1 MKKFYSLLSFMLFL
15 FSVNTWA
22 GIDWGD
28 HRTSVTDGE
37 LVILQSVKAND
48 YFFTGVKTT
57 QLVNAYTNDE
67 TAFYIEVDN
76 ATLIDGKPGFRL
88 KKYVGGLYVQKTT
101 ADNQAV
107 TLGAIDNAAVFQMTL
122 AEGVTTADFND
133 NVSNPSINSEV
144 TTMIYT
150 ADKRYLN
157 CNSLGGSTRLSS
169 DKAAQSCWNMMQ
181 GIYYEN
187 YPEDLNE
194 LITKYAAITP
204 AVGSGPGY
212 ATEQGIA
219 EWQAAVATAQAIY
232 DNGAGV
238 PQECKEQLAVFQ
250 TAYNNMMA
258 SIQPMKEGYYRI
270 VNGFEG
276 FFEQQKVEKAW
287 YTATGSTQLSW
298 KSLDLA
304 DASQVWHITPAE
316 GGGFNVQN
324 LMTETYV
331 RYADSGANLPTGAE
345 PYPLE
350 FELRYTNGEFW
361 IRSTRPTGGQFRDF
375 HAGNHGGGAGVTGPV
390 IVWDGGA
397 SRWSV
402 RPVSES
408 ELESLLSNSK
418 QEERNKKLADLL
430 AKSESSYEKATTYTY
445 DANTPLIASDA
456 QISSNALETK
466 EGSYAALLDKN
477 TETFF
482 HSQWSG
488 TGPAEPHYL
497 QFMLN
502 EPMSSFLFKFTRR
515 MGNNNNRPTHIKI
528 YASNDEENWTL
539 VKTMTSALPVASDA
553 PDYESPA
560 INLGSD
566 YVFIRFEVI
575 KTNTG
580 ASNNGQPFFTFSEF
594 QLYEAVKGFSQLDGM
609 ASAQPLKEAIATAK
623 TIENATQ
630 DDIAAL
636 QVAYD
641 AFVLELADPTE
652 LKNLISATSKM
663 LEGVFVG
670 EALGGFTQSSY
681 DACVA
686 AVATARG
693 AVSGEFTKATLATA
707 TADLK
712 AAVKTFNA
720 SIKNVEFNK
729 WFHIIAAR
737 NSGKDYCAGKALYT
751 LTGQSG
757 SGIKFGDL
765 KETNPNYM
773 WRFVNMGDTAFAIQN
788 KATGYYLAGTGASGA
803 SASTSVTPLPFVIKG
818 YGQGVVNFI
827 PYPASEK
834 QPLHAQAAGNAL
846 VFWPGAL
853 LSASIWEIEEVGSP
867 EIAEL
872 KMQYNSITAR
882 CLPYDITGLSGSGI
896 DGMMYQVCGKQVD
909 TNGKT
914 TAIKVKMV
922 ETVAAGEP
930 FILTLGDPAEWNNAP
945 TADDTVAV
953 IFTTGENLVSE
964 AVGNK
969 NGLVGSFNTKAFS
982 VAGYGYFNGAGL
994 QVTTAEAYTTPTN
1007 SAWIDETL
1015 ITEDAAT
1022 WDELIAVTNGVID
1035 IIKDVNAGNNEIVD
1049 VYTLTG
1055 VLVRKAVKSSS
1066 AMKGL
1071 PKGIYLVGTKKVT
1084 VK

>member
-1 MKKFYSLLSFMLFL
+1 MRKFYSLLSFMLFL

-48 YFFTGVKTT
+48 YFFTGSKTT
-57 QLVNAYTNDE
+57 QLINAYTNDE

-88 KKYVGGLYVQKTT
+88 KKYVGGLYVQKVT

-107 TLGAIDNAAVFQMTL
+107 TLGTVDNAAVFQITL
-122 AEGVTTADFND
+122 ATGITTADFND

-157 CNSLGGSTRLSS
+157 CNSLGGNARLSS

-187 YPEDLNE
+187 YPEDLGE

-212 ATEQGIA
+212 ATQEA
-219 EWQAAVATAQAIY
+219 VTEWQAAVATAQAIY

-238 PQECKEQLAVFQ
+238 PQECKEQLAIFQ
-250 TAYNNMMA
+250 AAYNKMMA
-258 SIQPMKEGYYRI
+258 SIEPMKEGYYRI
-270 VNGFEG
+270 VNAFKG
-276 FFEQQKVEKAW
+276 FFEQQQVEKAW
-287 YTATGSTQLSW
+287 YAATGGNQLAW
-298 KSLDLA
+298 KSLNLN
-304 DASQVWHITPAE
+304 DASQVWYITPAE
-316 GGGFNVQN
+316 GGGFKVKN
-324 LMTETYV
+324 LMTETFV
-331 RYADSGANLPTGAE
+331 RYAESGTVAVGAE
-345 PYPLE
+345 PYPVD
-350 FELRYTNGEFW
+350 FTLRYTNGEFQ
-361 IRSTRPTGGQFRDF
+361 IRSTYKAEDF
-375 HAGNHGGGAGVTGPV
+375 HVGGHNNGAGVTGTV
-390 IVWDGGA
+390 ILWNGGA
-397 SRWSV
+397 GGGSSWFV
-402 RPVSES
+402 RPVPES
-408 ELESLLSNSK
+408 EIEALLSASK
-418 QEERNKKLADLL
+418 QEELNKKLAGLL

-445 DANTPLIASDA
+445 DANVPLIGSDA
-456 QISSNALETK
+456 QISSNALEPT
-466 EGSYAALLDKN
+466 EGSYAALLDKD

-515 MGNNNNRPTHIKI
+515 MGNNNNRPTHMNI
-528 YASNDEENWTL
+528 YASNDEQNWTL
-539 VKTMTSALPVASDA
+539 IKTMTSALPVASDA

-560 INLGSD
+560 INLGSE
-566 YVFIRFEVI
+566 YAFIRFEVI

-594 QLYEAVKGFSQLDGM
+594 QLYEAVKVFSQLDGM
-609 ASAQPLKEAIATAK
+609 TSAQPLKEAIATAK

-630 DDIAAL
+630 GDIDAL
-636 QVAYD
+636 QAAYD

-652 LKNLISATSKM
+652 LKNLISSTSKM
-663 LEGVFVG
+663 LQGVFVG
-670 EALGGFTQSSY
+670 ETLGGYTQSSY
-681 DACVA
+681 DACN
-686 AVATARG
+686 AVVETARG
-693 AVSGEFTKATLATA
+693 VVNGVFTKASLATA

-737 NSGKDYCAGKALYT
+737 NSGKDYCAGKALHT
-751 LTGQSG
+751 IGGQSA
-757 SGIKFGDL
+757 SGIKFSDL
-765 KETNPNYM
+765 KEMDPNHM

-788 KATGYYLAGTGASGA
+788 KATGYYITGSGASGA
-803 SASTSVTPLPFVIKG
+803 SASTSATPLPFVIKG
-818 YGQGVVNFI
+818 YGENVINFI

-834 QPLHAQAAGNAL
+834 QPLHAQAAGTAL
-846 VFWPGAL
+846 VFWPGGL
-853 LSASIWEIEEVGSP
+853 LSASIWEIEEVAAP
-867 EIAEL
+867 EIAEI
-872 KMQYNSITAR
+872 KMQYNSITAH
-882 CLPYDITGLSGSGI
+882 CLPYDITELSGSGI

-930 FILTLGDPAEWNNAP
+930 FILTLGNPAEWNNIP

-953 IFTTGENLVSE
+953 LFTTGENLVSE

-969 NGLVGSFNTKAFS
+969 NGLVGTFNKKIFS

-994 QVTTAEAYTTPTN
+994 QVTTAGPDTIRTN

-1022 WDELIAVTNGVID
+1022 WDELIPVTDGVID

-1049 VYTLTG
+1049 VYTPTG

-1066 AMKGL
+1066 ATKGL
-1071 PKGIYLVGTKKVT
+1071 SKGIYLVGTTKVT